1 MCKSYFLIAV
11 SIDCIQRIAK
21 QNRTSRVYQSVA
33 EERAIERYSSTLL
46 RRKNR
51 SQIQQKVDTLQNFL
65 LKEISVLRREM
76 KDSIRT
82 TVASNTEKFI
92 DINQFPRVGKNLK
105 LFLEECRNKDKIY
118 LNGKSQTFF
127 IKITQLHFRNQKNQ
141 KQNLEI
147 QGILI
152 TVGYRP
158 TETFSRFDWL
168 SEGES

>member
-1 MCKSYFLIAV
+1 
-11 SIDCIQRIAK
+11 
-21 QNRTSRVYQSVA
+21 
-33 EERAIERYSSTLL
+33 
-46 RRKNR
+46 
-51 SQIQQKVDTLQNFL
+51 
-65 LKEISVLRREM
+65 M

-82 TVASNTEKFI
+82 TVTSNTGKFS
-92 DINQFPRVGKNLK
+92 DISQFPGVGKNLK
-105 LFLEECRNKDKIY
+105 LFFEECRNKDKIY
-118 LNGKSQTFF
+118 LNGKLQTFF
-127 IKITQLHFRNQKNQ
+127 MKITQLHFRNQKNQ

>member
-82 TVASNTEKFI
+82 TEKFI

-127 IKITQLHFRNQKNQ
+127 IKITQLHFRNQKNH

-147 QGILI
+147 PSGQ
-152 TVGYRP
+152 
-158 TETFSRFDWL
+158 
-168 SEGES
+168 